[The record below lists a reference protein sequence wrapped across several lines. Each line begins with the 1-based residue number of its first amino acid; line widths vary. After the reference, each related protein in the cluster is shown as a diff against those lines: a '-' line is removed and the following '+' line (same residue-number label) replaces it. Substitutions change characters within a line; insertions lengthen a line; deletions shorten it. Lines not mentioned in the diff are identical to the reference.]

1 MSRSKWKG
9 PFLNTKTLQ
18 NLKDKSKKTNIA
30 ATRNSIIVPNFVG
43 LSFNI
48 HNGKIF
54 TKLTVT
60 NEMIGHKFG
69 EFSPTRKKFIFK
81 KKKKK

>member
-9 PFLNTKTLQ
+9 PFLTTRALQ
-18 NLKDKSKKTNIA
+18 DPAKKINI
-30 ATRNSIIVPNFVG
+30 ATRNSDIVPNFVG

-48 HNGKIF
+48 HNGKTF
-54 TKLTVT
+54 TKLMVT

-69 EFSPTRKKFIFK
+69 EFTPTRKKFIFK

>member
-18 NLKDKSKKTNIA
+18 DLKNKSKKINI
-30 ATRNSIIVPNFVG
+30 ATRNSNIVPTFVG
-43 LSFNI
+43 LNFNI
-48 HNGKIF
+48 HNGKTF

-69 EFSPTRKKFIFK
+69 EFSPTRKRFIFK
-81 KKKKK
+81 KNKKK

>member
-9 PFLNTKTLQ
+9 PFINIKVLQ
-18 NLKDKSKKTNIA
+18 KLANSSKKINLT
-30 ATRNSIIVPNFVG
+30 TRNSEIVPTFVG

-48 HNGKIF
+48 HNGKTI
-54 TKLTVT
+54 TKLTIT

-69 EFSPTRKKFIFK
+69 EFCLTRKKFSFK

>member
-9 PFLNTKTLQ
+9 PFLNTKTLKD
-18 NLKDKSKKTNIA
+18 LKDKSKKINI
-30 ATRNSIIVPNFVG
+30 ATRNSNIVPTFVG
-43 LSFNI
+43 QSFNI
-48 HNGKIF
+48 HNGKTY